1 MRVFA
6 KILTMTVITEGRARV
21 MFHSCGPQHPQGPG
35 RWNCSSFARMESA
48 MWRWHMLVSNMNVK
62 LPFLVHNLIHGSCI
76 HADPVDWVR
85 RLYNHI
91 MVTLTQNVANVLSL
105 KCTLGSFDWASWG
118 QEEQQQ
124 LISAQQWML
133 RQQYN
138 TTEIVYFS
146 KQISQF
152 FFLLTHNSYLTDFCS
167 TLFDQI
173 NCCSD
178 CSTWCKTRGHREK
191 HYDTAIPLNLFLQTR
206 FHIFA
211 TISGASWI

>member
-1 MRVFA
+1 MLNYPFSFTTWSMAPVYTQ
-6 KILTMTVITEGRARV
+6 ILWIG
-21 MFHSCGPQHPQGPG
+21 
-35 RWNCSSFARMESA
+35 
-48 MWRWHMLVSNMNVK
+48 
-62 LPFLVHNLIHGSCI
+62 
-76 HADPVDWVR
+76 VR

-118 QEEQQQ
+118 QEELQQ
-124 LISAQQWML
+124 LISARQLML

-138 TTEIVYFS
+138 TTEIFYFS

-178 CSTWCKTRGHREK
+178 CSTWCKTWGHREK
-191 HYDTAIPLNLFLQTR
+191 HYDTATPLNLFLQTC

-211 TISGASWI
+211 TISGASWIQGKINQMNTKRVTAQYSNWLW